1 MMNAIPYY
9 RGVEAQ
15 NNDGEKK
22 ANHWIWSFGGCDV
35 RKSVKDLVKKVRTVS
50 RSRIDW

>member
-22 ANHWIWSFGGCDV
+22 ANHWIWSFGSCDV
-35 RKSVKDLVKKVRTVS
+35 RKAGIDLVKKVRM
-50 RSRIDW
+50 RSRTQIDW